1 MILSSQ
7 AAYTIGKMI
16 VNLSKKKNEDCWK
29 KEGLAIKRNAAAKER
44 VIQSGQ
50 FLKQLSI
57 SISKKAKIIV
67 KEIRKIAVPL
77 LKELTKIIGKEVNK
91 AIEQTKREIKADM
104 MLPKPVTLPKAPR
117 NCLKLLLEEFE

>member
-1 MILSSQ
+1 MLI
-7 AAYTIGKMI
+7 YP
-16 VNLSKKKNEDCWK
+16 KKTKIAGK

-44 VIQSGQ
+44 VSQ

-57 SISKKAKIIV
+57 SISRKAKIIV

>member
-16 VNLSKKKNEDCWK
+16 VNLSKKTKIAGK

-44 VIQSGQ
+44 VSQ

-57 SISKKAKIIV
+57 SISRKAKIIV

-104 MLPKPVTLPKAPR
+104 TLPKPVTLPKAPR